1 MTGKDE
7 VYGKTKLRIL
17 PAKLGGWSGIVISG
31 GKQIGDI
38 LHDEDRDRL
47 RTRLMILAGTE
58 HPNYFGMEEA
68 IARFLKFMPG
78 GFAGER
84 YNSPESERHYK
95 IRARDALA
103 ATLPLKAARSAST
116 ADAQSLAAAFTPD
129 KLWTN
134 MLSLQESTRLRETL
148 AGPNGSAFLQAAAK
162 FADGQLGAGLAGM
175 RKAVAP
181 HGASTWPIAT
191 YLPFFW
197 LPERHM
203 FLKPEATRDFAE
215 RVGHRFAVDYSSD
228 HDPSVYES
236 LIDLADHTASAIR
249 KLGPIDRIDVQSFI
263 WVVGRYEEADLPA

>member
-1 MTGKDE
+1 VTGNDE
-7 VYGKTKLRIL
+7 AYGKAKLRIL
-17 PAKLGGWSGIVISG
+17 PAKAGGWSGIVFSG
-31 GKQIGDI
+31 GKQIGDT
-38 LHDEDRDRL
+38 LHDEDRERL
-47 RTRLMILAGTE
+47 RTRLMVLAGTE
-58 HPNYFGMEEA
+58 HPNYFGIEEA

-95 IRARDALA
+95 VRARDALA
-103 ATLPLKAARSAST
+103 TTLPLEAARSAST
-116 ADAQSLAAAFTPD
+116 TDANLLAAAFTPG

-148 AGPNGSAFLQAAAK
+148 AGPNGSAFVQAAAK
-162 FADGQLGAGLAGM
+162 FTDGDLAAGLAGM

-197 LPERHM
+197 STERHM

-215 RVGHRFAVDYSSD
+215 RVGHRFAVDYSSE

-236 LIDLADHTASAIR
+236 LIDLANHTASAIA
-249 KLGPIDRIDVQSFI
+249 KLGPVDQIDVQSFI
-263 WVVGRYEEADLPA
+263 WVVGRYKEADLPA